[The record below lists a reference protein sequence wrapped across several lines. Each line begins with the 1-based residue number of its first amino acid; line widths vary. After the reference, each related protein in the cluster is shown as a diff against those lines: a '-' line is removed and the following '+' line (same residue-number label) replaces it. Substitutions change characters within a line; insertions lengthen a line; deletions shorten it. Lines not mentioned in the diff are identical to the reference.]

1 MYPERL
7 RFDFSNNGA
16 VKAEAL
22 QEIEDAC
29 NKQLQDAV
37 PVYAMEVP
45 LQDAQQIKGLRA
57 VFGEVVLACR
67 MLICIVIC
75 RAIQIPFA

>member
-16 VKAEAL
+16 VKPEAL
-22 QEIEDAC
+22 QEVEDIC
-29 NKQLQDAV
+29 SKQLQDAL

-45 LQDAQQIKGLRA
+45 LQDAQRIKGLRA
-57 VFGEVVLACR
+57 VFGEVNMTCR
-67 MLICIVIC
+67 MHICIIIC
-75 RAIQIPFA
+75 RVIQIQFV